1 MVFRRRGGP
10 PLQAVISA
18 RLAVFCCDS
27 TRFLSQD
34 ERMKAVAVLL
44 SFALLWSGSATAQ
57 GQRNCV
63 SATSLQLQPI
73 IVVPEAGFFS
83 YRLQVFNAGGG
94 PRNFSYHFPLPLLMP
109 TPGAVYAFNIRPR
122 QTISIQLGTTQERAT
137 DAALRQAL
145 RITCH
150 S

>member
-1 MVFRRRGGP
+1 
-10 PLQAVISA
+10 
-18 RLAVFCCDS
+18 
-27 TRFLSQD
+27 
-34 ERMKAVAVLL
+34 MKAVAILL
-44 SFALLWSGSATAQ
+44 TATLLWSGTAAAQ

-63 SATSLQLQPI
+63 SATSLELQPI

-109 TPGAVYAFNIRPR
+109 PPGAVYAFNIRPR
-122 QTISIQLGTTQERAT
+122 QTISIQLGTTQLRAS
-137 DAALRQAL
+137 DDALRNTL